1 LDKYNFMKSNILV
14 FFKSFLFILLFS
26 NVSAEEPRFYIP
38 DSPPIAAK
46 AFVLMDH
53 NSGKILAGE
62 NENER
67 RSPASLTKIMTSYVV
82 FKRLKEDFISLDDE
96 VKISEKAWKTG
107 GSRSFIE
114 VGKMI
119 KLENLLKGMIIQS
132 GNDASVALAE
142 HVAGSE
148 GTFVLFMNDYAQEI
162 GMENSRFENSSGL
175 PHKDQY
181 TTAKDMALLSSAIIN
196 EFPDFYEWY
205 GQKEFTYNNIKQI
218 NRNKLLFTDSTVDG
232 LKTGWTQKAGYCL
245 ATSANRV
252 GMRLLSVVLGSS
264 SPAVRTAETE
274 KLLDYGF
281 RFFETQSVND
291 ISHQV
296 PVYKSKVGNIKV
308 GVADSSYLTLPR
320 NQFKYTTQTINLTGD
335 LIAPI
340 KQGDQVGTLAIS
352 FNDED
357 IATLPLIALE
367 NADEAGF
374 VSKMIDTVKLMFR

>member
-1 LDKYNFMKSNILV
+1 MKSNFLIFL
-14 FFKSFLFILLFS
+14 KSFLFIFLFS
-26 NVSAEEPRFYIP
+26 NVAAEEPRFYIP

-46 AFVLMDH
+46 AYVLMDH

-119 KLENLLKGMIIQS
+119 KLEDLLMGMIIQS

-162 GMENSRFENSSGL
+162 GMANSRFENASGL

-181 TTAKDMALLSSAIIN
+181 TTAKDMALLSSTIIK
-196 EFPDFYEWY
+196 ELPDFYEWY

-232 LKTGWTQKAGYCL
+232 LKTGWTEKAGYCL

-252 GMRLLSVVLGSS
+252 DMRLLSVVLGST
-264 SPAVRTAETE
+264 SPAIRTAETE

-296 PVYKSKVGNIKV
+296 PVYKSKIGNIKV

-340 KQGDQVGTLAIS
+340 NQGDQVGTLAIS

-367 NADEAGF
+367 NAEEAGF

>member
-1 LDKYNFMKSNILV
+1 MKSNILL
-14 FFKSFLFILLFS
+14 FFKSFLLILLFS
-26 NVSAEEPRFYIP
+26 NVSAEQPRFYIP

-181 TTAKDMALLSSAIIN
+181 TTAIDMALLSSAIIN

-352 FNDED
+352 FNDEN

>member
-1 LDKYNFMKSNILV
+1 M
-14 FFKSFLFILLFS
+14 
-26 NVSAEEPRFYIP
+26 
-38 DSPPIAAK
+38 
-46 AFVLMDH
+46 
-53 NSGKILAGE
+53 
-62 NENER
+62 
-67 RSPASLTKIMTSYVV
+67 
-82 FKRLKEDFISLDDE
+82 
-96 VKISEKAWKTG
+96 
-107 GSRSFIE
+107 
-114 VGKMI
+114 
-119 KLENLLKGMIIQS
+119 
-132 GNDASVALAE
+132 
-142 HVAGSE
+142 AGSE

-162 GMENSRFENSSGL
+162 GMTNTRFENSSGL

-181 TTAKDMALLSSAIIN
+181 TTAKDMALLSSAIIKD
-196 EFPDFYEWY
+196 FPVFYEWY

-252 GMRLLSVVLGSS
+252 GMRLVSVVLGSA
-264 SPAVRTAETE
+264 SPAIRTAETE

-296 PVYKSKVGNIKV
+296 PVFKSKKGNIKV
-308 GVADSSYLTLPR
+308 GVADSSFLTLPR
-320 NQFKYTTQTINLTGD
+320 NQFKYTTQTIELSGD

-340 KQGDQVGTLAIS
+340 SQGDQVGTLVIS
-352 FNDED
+352 FNNDD

-367 NADEAGF
+367 NAEEAGF

>member
-1 LDKYNFMKSNILV
+1 MKSNILI
-14 FFKSFLFILLFS
+14 FLKSFLFIFLFS
-26 NVSAEEPRFYIP
+26 NVAAEEPRFYIP

-46 AFVLMDH
+46 AYVLMDH

-62 NENER
+62 NENEKR
-67 RSPASLTKIMTSYVV
+67 APASLTKIMTSYVI

-119 KLENLLKGMIIQS
+119 KLEDLLMGMIIQS

-162 GMENSRFENSSGL
+162 GMTNSRFENASGL

-181 TTAKDMALLSSAIIN
+181 TTAKDMALLSSTIIK

-232 LKTGWTQKAGYCL
+232 LKTGWTEKAGYCL

-252 GMRLLSVVLGSS
+252 DMRLLSVVLGSA
-264 SPAVRTAETE
+264 SPAIRTAETE

-296 PVYKSKVGNIKV
+296 PVYKSIIGNIKV

-340 KQGDQVGTLAIS
+340 NQGDQVGTLAIS

-367 NADEAGF
+367 NAEEAGF